1 MRVVLGSNIVVSA
14 IVFGG
19 KPEEVVDLAR
29 TRKIR
34 AVYSEPMLSEVLR
47 ILEVKFGFSKSRLQT
62 VNKLF
67 SRRMTF
73 VTPEQALHVL
83 ADDPDNRILE
93 AAVAGNCDH
102 IVTGDKPLLALGKY
116 KNIEILSVNEFL
128 KLYSTKEK

>member
-1 MRVVLGSNIVVSA
+1 
-14 IVFGG
+14 
-19 KPEEVVDLAR
+19 
-29 TRKIR
+29 
-34 AVYSEPMLSEVLR
+34 MLSEVLR

-62 VNKLF
+62 VYKLF
-67 SRRMTF
+67 SKRMTF

-93 AAVAGNCDH
+93 AAVAGKCEY